1 MTLSA
6 LALLLVLATTASATT
21 GLASGSAPDS
31 ITSIGDAAGTDAPD
45 GGVQND
51 MAGAEA
57 TMAAMQSGTTTT
69 PRRTIKLQT
78 VTVAAPNN
86 AAVWIIPF
94 YNAVYASQS
103 DCQDALPSVDS
114 ATKTLQVQN
123 LSEGSCMKVGNVPYT
138 FNVGQTEVTV
148 TQWVAFLNTVDPFG
162 ANRHHLWNRTESSTA
177 WPLYGSVNRTMSA
190 APGQR
195 YSVASSA
202 WANKPY
208 NMATF
213 LRAARFVNS
222 LQNGRV
228 LSRTTQSVTTVNGAT
243 LKTTTYSV
251 RLSRVTET
259 GMYTLSNRRATRNT
273 TKGFAVT
280 SQNEWMKAA
289 YFDPKGGGQN
299 SYWDYPTGPGVFVN
313 CGASTCPD
321 SPPASS
327 VLDPTT
333 GNVTNA
339 GTQPLATFQSAAQAS
354 TTPLTAPYWC
364 PAQFTPTQ
372 CATSPFKNAPVN
384 YVGNVSTVGQAKT
397 RSPWGTLDQGGNVVE
412 ITDTIAPP
420 TQANKNKIVWRR
432 WHGGVVTA
440 TDYQMWLSAVGATP
454 QTIPGYSINP
464 WRGLRVSVIGNVAA
478 GGLGGAGGNGGAGAT
493 SK

>member
-1 MTLSA
+1 MRNAKSALITVSA
-6 LALLLVLATTASATT
+6 LALLLALTTTASARPGTT
-21 GLASGSAPDS
+21 VAVPNSV
-31 ITSIGDAAGTDAPD
+31 TSIGETGGMSQAAATASAAKAPR
-45 GGVQND
+45 GQV
-51 MAGAEA
+51 
-57 TMAAMQSGTTTT
+57 T
-69 PRRTIKLQT
+69 LQT

-86 AAVWIIPF
+86 ASVWIIPF
-94 YNAVYASQS
+94 YNAVYATSA
-103 DCQDALPSVDS
+103 DCNAALPGVDA

-123 LSEGSCMKVGNVPYT
+123 ASESTCMEVGSVPYT
-138 FNVGQTEVTV
+138 FNVGQTELTV
-148 TQWVAFLNTVDPFG
+148 TQWVTFLNTVDPLG
-162 ANRHHLWNRTESSTA
+162 ANRHHLWDAAESSKV
-177 WPLYGSVNRTMSA
+177 WPLYGSVNRSMSA
-190 APGQR
+190 KPGQR

-208 NMATF
+208 NMADF

-222 LQNGRV
+222 LQNGIV
-228 LSRTTQSVTTVNGAT
+228 LKRTTQTTTTVAGAT
-243 LKTTTYSV
+243 LRTTSYTV
-251 RLSRVTET
+251 RLSPKTET
-259 GMYTLSNRRATRNT
+259 GMYTLNNRRATRNT
-273 TKGFAVT
+273 TTGFAVT

-289 YFDPKGGGQN
+289 YFDPNGGGQL

-313 CGASTCPD
+313 CPAGQVAGANPATACPD

-364 PAQFTPTQ
+364 PAQFTPTE
-372 CATSPFKNAPVN
+372 CATSPFKNVPIN
-384 YVGNVSTVGQAKT
+384 YVGNVSTVGQAQT

-420 TQANKNKIVWRR
+420 AQATKNKVVWRR

-454 QTIPGYSINP
+454 QTIPGYSVNP
-464 WRGLRVSVIGNVAA
+464 WRGLRVSVIGNVTPVVP
-478 GGLGGAGGNGGAGAT
+478 G
-493 SK
+493 K